1 MKIVEQLEEFHARKE
16 IQDRAMRGDSR
27 ANEKMLDEVFKSIQ
41 IRRESEAAG
50 NDRLGK
56 ESESDSD
63 SRDSEM
69 PFSP

>member
-1 MKIVEQLEEFHARKE
+1 
-16 IQDRAMRGDSR
+16 MRGDSR